1 MNQRGVHSQRHNR
14 QGERSLYYR
23 SLHPP
28 HRCQESDP
36 DTVAAP
42 TAQRQ
47 KVCEYRA
54 KVPIHS
60 RRRRRRPE
68 GQVPAWHKGPILVG
82 KICSIGRDRA
92 PRRPWPAVTRS
103 ASRRSSESHYPR
115 LLTVSA
121 QHVPPQSPRARSG
134 RHTTPRPQPA
144 LRARSR
150 VGRRGAKG
158 PNPPS
163 HLRPGRPP
171 EITGRRPRR
180 SRTSDA
186 GPGDACRSLQP

>member
-103 ASRRSSESHYPR
+103 ASRRSGESPPPSPHSECSARPP
-115 LLTVSA
+115 TVSPGPLRPS
-121 QHVPPQSPRARSG
+121 HDPRGPSRRSG
-134 RHTTPRPQPA
+134 RGVGSGGGEPRSQIHMGG
-144 LRARSR
+144 REGSKTHSR
-150 VGRRGAKG
+150 IKESNRVRHGHANDG
-158 PNPPS
+158 
-163 HLRPGRPP
+163 
-171 EITGRRPRR
+171 
-180 SRTSDA
+180 
-186 GPGDACRSLQP
+186 

>member
-1 MNQRGVHSQRHNR
+1 MHGTRFRAQGKAKAPSESLHVASSVRVTSSESQWAAPGTADCSYDPSRATRTTSPPTQIIGCKLRSGQCLQVTRDESTRGPFSKAQQEGRA
-14 QGERSLYYR
+14 EFYYR
-23 SLHPP
+23 SIHPP

-60 RRRRRRPE
+60 RRRWRRPE

-103 ASRRSSESHYPR
+103 ASRRSSESHPP
-115 LLTVSA
+115 VS
-121 QHVPPQSPRARSG
+121 S
-134 RHTTPRPQPA
+134 
-144 LRARSR
+144 
-150 VGRRGAKG
+150 
-158 PNPPS
+158 
-163 HLRPGRPP
+163 
-171 EITGRRPRR
+171 
-180 SRTSDA
+180 
-186 GPGDACRSLQP
+186 